1 MVEIRRA
8 IIRHSVE
15 DVIRILENEPVTN
28 DMVSEVTAVQLMN
41 RMAIAHLSIERAIKF
56 LIAEA
61 GGPRDDTHNLNAR
74 YEDLRKHD
82 HEVADSLEEVFQAAV
97 RHYRYNSNVADMNHL
112 KSLKRYLELAASN
125 DAFQGIRYWEL
136 TQSLDEM
143 PLRRIYLLLHIELLH
158 GLSDILLSSDRPVW
172 TVVNRVEQAVENAM
186 WDSHD
191 LAYSPG
197 SSREHSVRSYIEW
210 RQGFSTW
217 CDALASAFRDGFNI
231 GDDFMANLTRNA
243 YRTLRET
250 RDLAVRYFASTL
262 DVLPRQSR
270 DAVPCVEWLGPE
282 DYRSGSV
289 HTPSGAPLGFIDRG
303 PDGLW
308 HITPLRE
315 GLVMSVS
322 AKGKSQTDARCYLA
336 ALLTRPARIIVE
348 GEDRLIRIVGEE
360 FNFFEQNYDVINR
373 SFEGED
379 PEGSWTHKVTLWGLD
394 HGIEADQRVRIEVRR
409 GERAD
414 VADTL
419 VATVTEVEGHLVYL
433 SGYESVEVI
442 EDTAHD

>member
-1 MVEIRRA
+1 M
-8 IIRHSVE
+8 
-15 DVIRILENEPVTN
+15 
-28 DMVSEVTAVQLMN
+28 
-41 RMAIAHLSIERAIKF
+41 
-56 LIAEA
+56 
-61 GGPRDDTHNLNAR
+61 
-74 YEDLRKHD
+74 
-82 HEVADSLEEVFQAAV
+82 

-143 PLRRIYLLLHIELLH
+143 LLRRIYLLLHIELLH

-186 WDSHD
+186 WNSHD

-262 DVLPRQSR
+262 DVLPRQS
-270 DAVPCVEWLGPE
+270 PGM
-282 DYRSGSV
+282 RS
-289 HTPSGAPLGFIDRG
+289 HAWSGWGRKPIA
-303 PDGLW
+303 
-308 HITPLRE
+308 
-315 GLVMSVS
+315 
-322 AKGKSQTDARCYLA
+322 AARCTLP
-336 ALLTRPARIIVE
+336 PAH
-348 GEDRLIRIVGEE
+348 
-360 FNFFEQNYDVINR
+360 
-373 SFEGED
+373 
-379 PEGSWTHKVTLWGLD
+379 PLD
-394 HGIEADQRVRIEVRR
+394 
-409 GERAD
+409 
-414 VADTL
+414 
-419 VATVTEVEGHLVYL
+419 
-433 SGYESVEVI
+433 S
-442 EDTAHD
+442 